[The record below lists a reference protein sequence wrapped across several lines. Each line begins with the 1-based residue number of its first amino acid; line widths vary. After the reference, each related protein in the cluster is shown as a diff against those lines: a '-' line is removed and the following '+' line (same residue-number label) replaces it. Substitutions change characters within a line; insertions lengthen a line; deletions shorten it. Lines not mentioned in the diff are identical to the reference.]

1 MSFSKKF
8 PCKRVSRCF
17 SCLLILLVRSGSRLM
32 FDCSQVSSRSSRIA
46 SLPGLS
52 LVPVGYSKRLATGD

>member
-17 SCLLILLVRSGSRLM
+17 SCLLIL
-32 FDCSQVSSRSSRIA
+32 FSQV
-46 SLPGLS
+46 GLAFD
-52 LVPVGYSKRLATGD
+52 VRLLAGELAEQSHR

>member
-52 LVPVGYSKRLATGD
+52 LVPVG

>member
-17 SCLLILLVRSGSRLM
+17 SWFKLPLKGRVRSPVLAL
-32 FDCSQVSSRSSRIA
+32 QRSS
-46 SLPGLS
+46 LHF
-52 LVPVGYSKRLATGD
+52 SKLLDQRNRFKIGRLQIV